1 MNSGCNKNIEL
12 IKQLFSFS
20 KSCLTL
26 GNTMGY
32 SPPRS
37 SVHGISQTRI
47 LEWVVFPSPEDLPDP
62 DIAPAS
68 PALAADSL
76 PLSYLGK
83 LINQLLR
90 VKSRNR
96 KQ

>member
-1 MNSGCNKNIEL
+1 MNSGSNKNIEL

-47 LEWVVFPSPEDLPDP
+47 LEPAAFPPLGDLPDLRIEAVVSCLAGGFFTAEP
-62 DIAPAS
+62 PGKPKAS
-68 PALAADSL
+68 VSL
-76 PLSYLGK
+76 PIK
-83 LINQLLR
+83 
-90 VKSRNR
+90 
-96 KQ
+96 